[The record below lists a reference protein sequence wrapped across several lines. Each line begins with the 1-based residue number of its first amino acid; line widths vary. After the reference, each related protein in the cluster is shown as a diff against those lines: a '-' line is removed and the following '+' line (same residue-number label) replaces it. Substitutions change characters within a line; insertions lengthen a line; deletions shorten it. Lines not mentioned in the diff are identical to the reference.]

1 MDIKV
6 GTKYYYK
13 GFGAPFQTYEITR
26 IEPIYNNSYAQTRL
40 HTTESSAGVNNEM
53 DKWFNLTD
61 FEAMLKRGQIFIK
74 E

>member
-13 GFGAPFQTYEITR
+13 GFGAPFQRYTITK
-26 IEPIYNNSYAQTRL
+26 IEPIYNNHYAQTRV
-40 HTTESSAGVNNEM
+40 HTTESSGGVNNEM
-53 DKWFNLTD
+53 YKWFNLTD